1 MNSQTA
7 TIIGIEDR
15 KDRALGEV
23 FECDRNSNILSL
35 ERVYSGEP
43 VQDAAMSYVG
53 NRLTGVNDASMPYN
67 KDIVP
72 SFAAGS
78 YALEYDG
85 DGRLVADGTRDI
97 TNIKYT
103 VDGMGLPTRIDLGPD
118 NRVLSSYL
126 ADGTLMA
133 RGFHSMRTRTIVR
146 VNSDGDTIIRTRRES
161 VVDRKLYRGDWEISG
176 SGTVWRL
183 NTPEGIATVVKD
195 ADATA
200 DNTGRTFTHL
210 WYVRDRL
217 GCVRTVVDDAG
228 TIRQCTMFYPS
239 GLPVQLFGTERVT
252 DRAHIGNRWINFA
265 GLGQHDNTARWHD
278 AILGRFTTPDPK
290 AADYPSLSP
299 YTHCAANPL
308 RFTDPTGMHIYV
320 VNDYGEMVNFIDD
333 KDKDVIVM
341 NDGEN
346 KLVLP
351 FGAVRTQYDD
361 DELLRTNKSLFES
374 DSWDI
379 GKSVFEFLSD
389 NSEIEYSFIGAITD
403 TGGTLSLITT
413 SNESGREEN
422 GFLVIEQMNKPE
434 KVAFYIHNHP
444 SNAPYPSGLDTGGG
458 DIRAAK
464 DFSNILGYSIRNEI
478 YVSILKAYI
487 PYSAS
492 SNISGFP
499 QYIK

>member
-7 TIIGIEDR
+7 TITDIGYSATH
-15 KDRALGEV
+15 ALGEV
-23 FECDRNSNILSL
+23 FEYDRNSNILSL

-67 KDIVP
+67 KDVVP

-126 ADGTLMA
+126 PDGTLIA
-133 RGFHSMRTRTIVR
+133 REFRSVRTRTVVR
-146 VNSDGDTIIRTRRES
+146 VNSKGDTVVRTIREP
-161 VVDRKLYRGDWEISG
+161 VIDRKLYRGDWEING
-176 SGTVWRL
+176 SVWRL

-195 ADATA
+195 NAATTA
-200 DNTGRTFTHL
+200 VQDGTASAATSNSEATVAQAAAGRTFTHL

-217 GCVRTVVDDAG
+217 GSVRTVLDDKD

-299 YTHCAANPL
+299 YTHCAANPPPL
-308 RFTDPTGMHIYV
+308 HRPNRHGYIY
-320 VNDYGEMVNFIDD
+320 
-333 KDKDVIVM
+333 
-341 NDGEN
+341 
-346 KLVLP
+346 
-351 FGAVRTQYDD
+351 
-361 DELLRTNKSLFES
+361 S
-374 DSWDI
+374 
-379 GKSVFEFLSD
+379 
-389 NSEIEYSFIGAITD
+389 
-403 TGGTLSLITT
+403 
-413 SNESGREEN
+413 
-422 GFLVIEQMNKPE
+422 
-434 KVAFYIHNHP
+434 
-444 SNAPYPSGLDTGGG
+444 
-458 DIRAAK
+458 
-464 DFSNILGYSIRNEI
+464 
-478 YVSILKAYI
+478 
-487 PYSAS
+487 
-492 SNISGFP
+492 
-499 QYIK
+499 

>member
-1 MNSQTA
+1 
-7 TIIGIEDR
+7 
-15 KDRALGEV
+15 
-23 FECDRNSNILSL
+23 
-35 ERVYSGEP
+35 
-43 VQDAAMSYVG
+43 
-53 NRLTGVNDASMPYN
+53 
-67 KDIVP
+67 
-72 SFAAGS
+72 
-78 YALEYDG
+78 
-85 DGRLVADGTRDI
+85 
-97 TNIKYT
+97 
-103 VDGMGLPTRIDLGPD
+103 
-118 NRVLSSYL
+118 
-126 ADGTLMA
+126 
-133 RGFHSMRTRTIVR
+133 
-146 VNSDGDTIIRTRRES
+146 
-161 VVDRKLYRGDWEISG
+161 
-176 SGTVWRL
+176 
-183 NTPEGIATVVKD
+183 
-195 ADATA
+195 
-200 DNTGRTFTHL
+200 
-210 WYVRDRL
+210 
-217 GCVRTVVDDAG
+217 
-228 TIRQCTMFYPS
+228 MFYPS

-290 AADYPSLSP
+290 SADYPSLSP
-299 YTHCAANPL
+299 YAHCAANPL

-478 YVSILKAYI
+478 YVSILKAYL